1 MDTLDEVLES
11 FLSSKI
17 DVLKERL
24 DDPGVNATLE
34 EMRDALKVQKK
45 DAIITEIK
53 NQYRCELEA
62 EVHQKHKKEL
72 RTEKIKN
79 TKKLIWEGLILA
91 FVVGLAT
98 NQATEIITLIK
109 ECWPNRELLTTIICL
124 SVFVLICIILYLV
137 QFVKTALSIIEDSEK
152 DG

>member
-24 DDPGVNATLE
+24 DDPGVNATLK
-34 EMRDALKVQKK
+34 EMRDALKAQKK

-62 EVHQKHKKEL
+62 EVHQKHQKEL